1 MKVEYYGETNIGKV
15 RTNNEDAFLLQ
26 EVWKGTHLLAVVVD
40 GVGGYC
46 AGEVA
51 ADLACKCIS
60 EHIVGTGESI
70 NSAEVLQAAVIYANN
85 TIISQQ
91 RNPML
96 NRMSCVLTAALIDT
110 QSGIMNVVH
119 VGDTRLYAYEDGK
132 LTKLTSD
139 HSLVGPLEES
149 GQITEEQAMAHPRR
163 NIITRC
169 IGERLLQFGT
179 NYLQCQ
185 TLRVEP
191 PCTLMLCS
199 DGLYDMITSA
209 QSSAVIGQ
217 TVPLQNRTQQ
227 LINAALDAGD
237 KDNVT
242 VCLVDI
248 TE

>member
-26 EVWKGTHLLAVVVD
+26 EVWNGTHLLAVVAD
-40 GVGGYC
+40 GVGGYS

-51 ADLACKCIS
+51 ANLACKCIS
-60 EHIVGTGESI
+60 EHIVGTREGI
-70 NSAEVLQAAVIYANN
+70 NSAEVLQAAVVYANN

-96 NRMSCVLTAALIDT
+96 NRMSCVLTVVLIDT

-119 VGDTRLYAYEDGK
+119 VGDTRLYAYKDGK
-132 LTKLTSD
+132 LTKLTAD

-169 IGERLLQFGT
+169 IGEKLLQFGT
-179 NYLQCQ
+179 KYLQCQ
-185 TLRVEP
+185 TLRVKP

-209 QSSAVIGQ
+209 QSSQIIGQ
-217 TVPLQNRTQQ
+217 TGSIHTRVHMLV
-227 LINAALDAGD
+227 NAALNAGG
-237 KDNVT
+237 KDNIT
-242 VCLVDI
+242 VCLI
-248 TE
+248 ESII

>member
-1 MKVEYYGETNIGKV
+1 MEVKYYGETNIGKV

-26 EVWKGTHLLAVVVD
+26 KVWNGTHLLAVVVD
-40 GVGGYC
+40 GVGGYS

-60 EHIVGTGESI
+60 EHIAGTGESI
-70 NSAEVLQAAVIYANN
+70 NSAEVLQTAVIYANN
-85 TIISQQ
+85 TIISLQH
-91 RNPML
+91 NPML
-96 NRMSCVLTAALIDT
+96 SRMSCVLTAALIDI

-119 VGDTRLYAYEDGK
+119 VGDTRLYMHKDG

-139 HSLVGPLEES
+139 NSLVGPLEES
-149 GQITEEQAMAHPRR
+149 KQITEEQAMAHSRR

-179 NYLQCQ
+179 NYLQCH
-185 TLRVEP
+185 TLQLE
-191 PCTLMLCS
+191 PCTLLLCS

-209 QSSAVIGQ
+209 QSSAIIGQ
-217 TVPLQNRTQQ
+217 TIPVQNRTQQ
-227 LINAALDAGD
+227 LINAALGAGG

-242 VCLVDI
+242 VCLIDI
-248 TE
+248 AE

>member
-1 MKVEYYGETNIGKV
+1 MKIEYYGETNIGKV
-15 RTNNEDAFLLQ
+15 RTNNEDAFVLQ
-26 EVWKGTHLLAVVVD
+26 EVWDGTHLLAVVVD

-60 EHIVGTGESI
+60 EHIVGTRESI

-96 NRMSCVLTAALIDT
+96 SRMSCVLTAILIDT
-110 QSGIMNVVH
+110 QRGIMNVVH
-119 VGDTRLYAYEDGK
+119 VGDTRLYMHKDGK
-132 LTKLTSD
+132 LIKRLTSD
-139 HSLVGPLEES
+139 HSLVGSLEET

-179 NYLQCQ
+179 NYLQCH
-185 TLRVEP
+185 TLQLE
-191 PCTLMLCS
+191 PCTLLLCS
-199 DGLYDMITSA
+199 DGLYDMITST
-209 QSSAVIGQ
+209 QSSAIIDQAIPV
-217 TVPLQNRTQQ
+217 QNRTQQ
-227 LINAALDAGD
+227 LINTALDAGG

-242 VCLVDI
+242 VCLIDI

>member
-60 EHIVGTGESI
+60 EHIVDTGESI
-70 NSAEVLQAAVIYANN
+70 NSAEVLQAVVIYANN

-96 NRMSCVLTAALIDT
+96 NRMSCVLTVALIDT

-119 VGDTRLYAYEDGK
+119 VGDTRLYAYKDGK
-132 LTKLTSD
+132 LTKLTAD
-139 HSLVGPLEES
+139 HSLVDPLEES

-169 IGERLLQFGT
+169 IGERPLQFGT
-179 NYLQCQ
+179 NYLQCK
-185 TLRVEP
+185 TLQLE
-191 PCTLMLCS
+191 PCTLLLCS

-209 QSSAVIGQ
+209 QSSAIIGQ
-217 TVPLQNRTQQ
+217 AIPVQNRAQQ
-227 LINAALDAGD
+227 LINATLDAGG